1 MRCCRRAALPAMVQ
15 SSKGSSGS
23 STRPLSPVRELL
35 DPGRMVDRYRIC
47 RLAGMGG
54 MGEVYL
60 AWDSLLERY
69 VALKAVRPSREEP
82 EATLER
88 FRREALALAQLNHPH
103 VCQVYDLVQS
113 EVGTFMAMEWLEGR
127 TLDQAMADLDAR
139 ARLRIARE
147 AAEGLEA
154 AHAKGLV
161 HRDLKPSNLMV
172 DAKGA
177 AKILDFG
184 LARHGALDGPSGPV
198 AQLDALLASRETVL
212 PLEPQDEQTGPIQA
226 LSLPSASEPLTQ
238 EGFFMGSPR
247 YASPEQIRGILAG
260 PPADVFA
267 LGVVAW
273 ELLHGEHPFPGEGKD
288 RFKAILANDR
298 RAPKRRL
305 PRRMAS
311 LLDRMLAPLPDH
323 RPSAAEVAAELRALQ
338 RPLAQGWWIALGA
351 AAMLLLTFGGY
362 LALGRGV
369 VADLIKERPA
379 RVAILPVE
387 NRSGDPGLEAE
398 LRWVLPD
405 GLGSV
410 LRTSPRLV
418 PLQADGLSS
427 GEAGT
432 ARAAARKL
440 GADLVLA
447 STLRKAQDGGWNLT
461 YTLQDRSGNIRHRGS
476 VSAEPGPESLL
487 QALPRIAGTDLLKAV
502 DPLLG
507 HGPQG
512 AGASLSPEA
521 LKAYALGRD
530 RMDRGEFR
538 EARDHLREA
547 CERAPHFATAAVH
560 YGICLQKLGEPGAEL
575 AIQWGRW
582 AARAAG
588 NRRAEIQALTQQALL
603 GMERGQ
609 WEASRATFDEAMGQ
623 AQAAQDEDFQSAIL
637 NNLGYLALERKRFA
651 EAEEH
656 LNRALVLQQRLGK
669 VDDEILTLN
678 NLAVLAKQRGEFDQ
692 AARHYHRVLSA
703 VRESGDR
710 WAESVAENNLGDVA
724 LAQGAFPEA
733 ARRFEAS
740 LRLKQAIGHRVG
752 TIIPLA
758 NLGILARVQGDGAT
772 AEARFRE
779 SLALCRELKRK
790 PLEPVILWHWGA
802 LDLAQRRPAE
812 AQRHFQEAARL
823 QEQLQDA
830 EGRAQSLAGWAEAVL
845 LQRGDRAQAE
855 RLLKQARTLNPECLF
870 VLRAEAE
877 LARLRNQP
885 EAAQALL
892 EQALARAAKEA
903 PEEVPDLRAR
913 RAR

>member
-1 MRCCRRAALPAMVQ
+1 MRCCHRGPTMVQ
-15 SSKGSSGS
+15 SSKGSSGN

-60 AWDSLLERY
+60 AWDTLLERY

-113 EVGTFMAMEWLEGR
+113 ELGTFMAMEWLEGR
-127 TLDQAMADLDAR
+127 TLDQALPDLDPR
-139 ARLRIARE
+139 ARLRLARE

-172 DAKGA
+172 DAAGS

-184 LARHGALDGPSGPV
+184 LARHGALDTPSGPV
-198 AQLDALLASRETVL
+198 ARLDALLASRETVL
-212 PLEPQDEQTGPIQA
+212 PLEPEDEQTGAVPVVSA
-226 LSLPSASEPLTQ
+226 NSASEPLTQ

-267 LGVVAW
+267 LGVMLW
-273 ELLHGEHPFPGEGKD
+273 EMLHGEHPFPGEGKE
-288 RFKAILANDR
+288 RFKATLANAR
-298 RAPKRRL
+298 RPPARRM
-305 PRRMAS
+305 PRRMAR
-311 LLDRMLAPLPDH
+311 LLDRMLAPLPEH
-323 RPSAAEVAAELRALQ
+323 RPSATAVAQELRALQ

-351 AAMLLLTFGGY
+351 AAMLLMTLGGY

-369 VADLIKERPA
+369 VADLVKERPA

-387 NRSGDPGLEAE
+387 NRSGDPSLEAE

-405 GLGSV
+405 GLGSA
-410 LRTSPRLV
+410 LRASPRLV
-418 PLQADGLSS
+418 PLQADGLA
-427 GEAGT
+427 AGDAGA

-447 STLRKAQDGGWNLT
+447 STLLKAPDGRWSLA
-461 YTLQDRSGNIRHRGS
+461 YSLQDRSGKVRHKGTVRVEQGL
-476 VSAEPGPESLL
+476 ESLL
-487 QALPRIAGTDLLKAV
+487 QALPRAAGADLLKAV

-507 HGPQG
+507 QT
-512 AGASLSPEA
+512 LPEGGNA
-521 LKAYALGRD
+521 LPPEVLKAYAQGRD
-530 RMDRGEFR
+530 RMERGEFR
-538 EARDHLREA
+538 EAREHLREA
-547 CERAPHFATAAVH
+547 CEQAPHFATAAVH
-560 YGICLQKLGEPGAEL
+560 FGICLQKLGEPGAEL

-603 GMERGQ
+603 RMEQGQ
-609 WEASRATFDEAMGQ
+609 WEASRGTFDEAMGL
-623 AQAAQDEDFQSAIL
+623 AQASKDEDFQSAIL
-637 NNLGYLALERKRFA
+637 NNLGYLALERRRFA

-656 LNRALVLQQRLGK
+656 LHRALQLQQRLGK
-669 VDDEILTLN
+669 ADDEVLTLN

-710 WAESVAENNLGDVA
+710 WAESLAENNLGDVA

-758 NLGILARVQGDGAT
+758 NLGILARVQGDAAT

-779 SLALCRELKRK
+779 SLALCRELKRR

-802 LDLAQRRPAE
+802 LDLAQRRPTVAL
-812 AQRHFQEAARL
+812 RHFQEAARL
-823 QEQLQDA
+823 QEQLQDP

-845 LQRGDRAQAE
+845 LQRGDLEQAE
-855 RLLKQARTLNPECLF
+855 RLLRQARTLNPECLF
-870 VLRAEAE
+870 VLRGEAE

-885 EAAQALL
+885 GAARSRL
-892 EQALARAAKEA
+892 EQALARAVKEA
-903 PEEVPDLRAR
+903 PEEVPDLKAR
-913 RAR
+913 LDR